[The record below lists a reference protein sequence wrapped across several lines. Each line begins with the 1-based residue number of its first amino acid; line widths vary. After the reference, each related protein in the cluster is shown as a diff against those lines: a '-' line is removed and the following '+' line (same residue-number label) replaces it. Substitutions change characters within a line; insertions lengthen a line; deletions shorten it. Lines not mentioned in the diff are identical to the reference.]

1 MDAKIGS
8 TLKAGIIGFGSIG
21 RRHADNMIRLGLKD
35 IFLYREQGRGNEFGF
50 MEFSDFDEFMAQ
62 PIDFFLISNPTA
74 RHFGFLQK
82 IIERNR
88 NVLVE
93 KPVVCT
99 EREVDTIE
107 RLLPTCTGVGLV
119 AYNLRFHPCVR
130 RTDAL
135 LRSGVIGRPMYARFS
150 VGQYL
155 PDWHPGTDYSQ
166 SYSAKKEQGGGC
178 ALDLIHEID
187 LAIHLLGEP
196 ILPAHSLLAKVSNL
210 VIDTEDTADFLYRTD
225 TNVAVSVHLD
235 YLYRGYKRE
244 FEIVGEEGTILCDL
258 FRSRL
263 LVTGSSEAKT
273 LCDERFEFQRNDMY
287 LDLMKYYIECV
298 TTGAMTKPSIREGLI
313 SVKLITTK

>member
-1 MDAKIGS
+1 M
-8 TLKAGIIGFGSIG
+8 KAGIIGFGSIG
-21 RRHADNMIRLGLKD
+21 RRHADNMVRLGLKD
-35 IFLYREQGRGNEFGF
+35 IFLYREQGRDNEFGF

-62 PIDFFLISNPTA
+62 SIDFFLISNPTA
-74 RHFGFLQK
+74 CHFEFLQK

-99 EREVDTIE
+99 KREVDTIE
-107 RLLPTCTGVGLV
+107 RLLPAYTGIGMV

-130 RTDAL
+130 RTEAL
-135 LRSGVIGRPMYARFS
+135 LRSGIIGRPMYARFS

-187 LAIHLLGEP
+187 LAIHLLGKP
-196 ILPAHSLLAKVSNL
+196 ILPAHSLLVKVSDL
-210 VIDTEDTADFLYRTD
+210 AIDTEDTADFLYRTD

-235 YLYRGYKRE
+235 YLHRGYKRE
-244 FEIVGEEGTILCDL
+244 FEIVGEGGTILCDL
-258 FRSRL
+258 FRSRI
-263 LVTGSSEAKT
+263 LVTGSSEERK
-273 LCDERFEFQRNDMY
+273 LCDEKFEFQRNDMY
-287 LDLMKYYIECV
+287 FDLMKYYIECV
-298 TTGAMTKPSIREGLI
+298 MNGTVAEPSLQEGLI
-313 SVKLITTK
+313 SIKLITTKNNN